1 MSIWGI
7 YACVCSLQL
16 HAQQHPEE
24 MMDWPSFALQ
34 THWSGNKYGLTTNKV
49 AHDTKK
55 TSPEHRNNCAQPP
68 APAITPTN
76 TLPVKLPQDCKFDKI
91 WPSNCIFPKQR
102 RKIRCTSSG
111 GSSKIVW
118 RGPGFCRTSVATDVS
133 MDNLRRA
140 ITPRYPLKLLLTR
153 SHNTRWCYKKI
164 VNLWARMPLRLQKTC
179 TGAKTQAD

>member
-1 MSIWGI
+1 MHVSVHCN
-7 YACVCSLQL
+7 YM
-16 HAQQHPEE
+16 H
-24 MMDWPSFALQ
+24 
-34 THWSGNKYGLTTNKV
+34 N
-49 AHDTKK
+49 
-55 TSPEHRNNCAQPP
+55 
-68 APAITPTN
+68 N
-76 TLPVKLPQDCKFDKI
+76 TLRKWWIDLHLLCKHIGVETNMGWRQIKSPMIQKRPLQSTGITVLNHLHQPSPQQIHFLWNCLKDCKFDKI

-164 VNLWARMPLRLQKTC
+164 VNLWARMPLRL
-179 TGAKTQAD
+179 